1 MDEGRIQ
8 QVGTPTEV
16 YDHPDNSFVAHFLGE
31 SNLLPGQVHSQDH
44 SETRIKTDF
53 GLIITVRHCDAR
65 VGSRVTVMIRPEHLQ
80 LAATPSSTA
89 SSKDHPALQISGTLQ
104 QTMFVGSDFQLIFE
118 LSGGGVMR
126 ASVRDTERASIS
138 ALVDGQDIE
147 FTYSPLMPH
156 VICEP

>member
-1 MDEGRIQ
+1 
-8 QVGTPTEV
+8 
-16 YDHPDNSFVAHFLGE
+16 
-31 SNLLPGQVHSQDH
+31 
-44 SETRIKTDF
+44 
-53 GLIITVRHCDAR
+53 
-65 VGSRVTVMIRPEHLQ
+65 MIRPEHLQ

-89 SSKDHPALQISGTLQ
+89 SIKDQPALQISGTLQ

-138 ALVDGQDIE
+138 ALVDGQDIK

-156 VICEP
+156 VISEP